1 MLAAVHVA
9 NGGSILTLFTNKKE
23 MEDCYAAV
31 NPVVKDADLRLICQK
46 WGVSVKSLRDEF
58 IEDNSVSLFA
68 LKSFWE
74 GFDAPGSTLRGV
86 VIPKLPFQK
95 PSDPLSCER
104 AARDDY
110 AWRNYVLPQAV
121 LEVRQAVG
129 RLIRKAEDRGIVVF
143 GDVRLVS
150 KGYGRV
156 FVKSLPTKNVK
167 IMPVSEIVK
176 DIEANL
182 FL

>member
-1 MLAAVHVA
+1 
-9 NGGSILTLFTNKKE
+9 
-23 MEDCYAAV
+23 
-31 NPVVKDADLRLICQK
+31 
-46 WGVSVKSLRDEF
+46 
-58 IEDNSVSLFA
+58 
-68 LKSFWE
+68 
-74 GFDAPGSTLRGV
+74 
-86 VIPKLPFQK
+86 
-95 PSDPLSCER
+95 
-104 AARDDY
+104 
-110 AWRNYVLPQAV
+110 VLPQAV